1 MNLTLTPV
9 PPFDFNLSATIFAGG
24 DPQIR
29 TYENGKFWQVLR
41 VDGKLV
47 LITITSSRTVDNPE
61 LTVELIDEIASND
74 KKQIKDLVS
83 SLFNLPLD
91 LTAFYDAVRN
101 DKIMQTLTRQ
111 LRGLK
116 SPTTPTVFEALVDS
130 IIEQQ
135 ISLNVAHVLERN
147 VIKTFGDQLTVDEK
161 VYYAFPTPQNIAD
174 TTVEQLRA
182 CGLSMRKAE
191 YIHGIATAIVK
202 RELDLEHFKTYGDP
216 EEIIKEMVK
225 IRGIGV
231 WTAELTMLRGM
242 HKLEAIPADDLGLRR
257 HIAHYYC
264 NDRKISGSEARKIA
278 EMWGRWKGLAAY
290 YLILASRLGLEIQ
303 PLTA

>member
-1 MNLTLTPV
+1 MNLKITPV
-9 PPFDFNLSATIFAGG
+9 PPFDFHLSATIFSGG
-24 DPQIR
+24 DHQIR
-29 TYENGKFWQVLR
+29 TYEDGKYWQVVRLN
-41 VDGKLV
+41 DNLI
-47 LITITSSRTVDNPE
+47 LITITSSGTVDTPE
-61 LTVELIDEIASND
+61 LTVELQSNEAITTTD
-74 KKQIKDLVS
+74 KNLIEDLVR

-91 LTAFYDAVRN
+91 LNAFYDEVKTDN
-101 DKIMQTLTRQ
+101 VMSTVIRQ

-116 SPTTPTVFEALVDS
+116 SPTASTVFEALVDS

-147 VIKTFGDQLTVDEK
+147 VIKTFGAQLTVDDK
-161 VYYAFPTPQNIAD
+161 VYYAFPTPENIVAA
-174 TTVEQLRA
+174 TIEELRN

-191 YIHGIATAIVK
+191 YIHDISNSIV
-202 RELDLEHFKTYGDP
+202 EGNLDLENFKTYEDA
-216 EEIIKEMVK
+216 EAIIKEMIK

-264 NDRKISGSEARKIA
+264 DDRKISGNEARRIA
-278 EMWGRWKGLAAY
+278 ENWGNWKGLAGY
-290 YLILASRLGLEIQ
+290 YLILASRLGVEL
-303 PLTA
+303 

>member
-1 MNLTLTPV
+1 MNLKIKPI

-29 TYENGKFWQVLR
+29 TYDNDKYWQVLH
-41 VDGKLV
+41 VNDTLV
-47 LITITSSRTVDNPE
+47 LITLSSVGTIDDPALEIE
-61 LTVELIDEIASND
+61 LKSIAELSTNDQNRVEEI
-74 KKQIKDLVS
+74 VS

-91 LTAFYDAVRN
+91 LTAFYDAVKHDR
-101 DKIMQTLTRQ
+101 IMQTVTQR

-135 ISLNVAHVLERN
+135 ISLTVAHVLERN
-147 VIKTFGDQLTVDEK
+147 VIKTFGDQLMVDDAT
-161 VYYAFPTPQNIAD
+161 YYAYPTPQNIANG
-174 TTVEQLRA
+174 TVEQLRN

-191 YIHGIATAIVK
+191 YIHDISKSITEGE
-202 RELDLEHFKTYGDP
+202 RDLEHFKTYEDA

-242 HKLEAIPADDLGLRR
+242 SKLEAIPADDLGLRR

-264 NDRKISGSEARKIA
+264 NDRKITGAEAREIA
-278 EMWGRWKGLAAY
+278 EKWGTWKGLAAY
-290 YLILASRLGLEIQ
+290 YLILASRLGLEI
-303 PLTA
+303 

>member
-1 MNLTLTPV
+1 MHLTLTPV

-29 TYENGKFWQVLR
+29 TYEDGKYWQVLR
-41 VDGKLV
+41 SDGKLV
-47 LITITSSRTVDNPE
+47 LVTISSSGTVDTPA
-61 LTVELIDEIASND
+61 LTVELTDEITTTD
-74 KKQIKDLVS
+74 KKQIKDLVR
-83 SLFNLPLD
+83 SLFNLSLD
-91 LTAFYDAVRN
+91 LTAFYDAVRT
-101 DKIMQTLTRQ
+101 DKIMQTVTQR

-135 ISLNVAHVLERN
+135 ISLNVAHSLERN
-147 VIKTFGDQLTVDEK
+147 VIKTFGDQLTVNDK
-161 VYYAFPTPQNIAD
+161 VYYAYPTPHKVAD
-174 TTVEQLRA
+174 GTVEQLRN

-191 YIHGIATAIVK
+191 YIHDISKSITEG
-202 RELDLEHFKTYGDP
+202 ELDLEHLKTYDDP
-216 EEIIKEMVK
+216 DEIIKEMVK

-231 WTAELTMLRGM
+231 WTAELTMLRAM

-264 NDRKISGSEARKIA
+264 NDRKISGAEARKIA
-278 EMWGRWKGLAAY
+278 ETWGTWKGLAAY
-290 YLILASRLGLEIQ
+290 YLILASIEGLE
-303 PLTA
+303 L

>member
-1 MNLTLTPV
+1 MHLTLTPV

-29 TYENGKFWQVLR
+29 TYEDGKYWQVLR
-41 VDGKLV
+41 SDGKLV
-47 LITITSSRTVDNPE
+47 LVTISSSGTVDTPA
-61 LTVELIDEIASND
+61 LTVELTDEITTTD
-74 KKQIKDLVS
+74 KKQIKDLVR
-83 SLFNLPLD
+83 SLFNLSLD
-91 LTAFYDAVRN
+91 LTAFYDAVRT
-101 DKIMQTLTRQ
+101 DKIMQTVTQR

-135 ISLNVAHVLERN
+135 ISLNVAHSLERN
-147 VIKTFGDQLTVDEK
+147 VIKTFGDQLTVNDK
-161 VYYAFPTPQNIAD
+161 VYYTYPTPHKVAGG
-174 TTVEQLRA
+174 TVEQLRN

-191 YIHGIATAIVK
+191 YIHDISKSITEG
-202 RELDLEHFKTYGDP
+202 ELDLEHLKTYDDP
-216 EEIIKEMVK
+216 DEIIKEMVK

-231 WTAELTMLRGM
+231 WTAELTMLRAM

-264 NDRKISGSEARKIA
+264 NDRKISGAEARKIA
-278 EMWGRWKGLAAY
+278 ETWGTWKGLAAY
-290 YLILASRLGLEIQ
+290 YLILASIEGLE
-303 PLTA
+303 L

>member
-1 MNLTLTPV
+1 MNLKITPV
-9 PPFDFNLSATIFAGG
+9 PPFDFHLSATIFSGG
-24 DPQIR
+24 DHQIR
-29 TYENGKFWQVLR
+29 TYEDGKYWQVVRLN
-41 VDGKLV
+41 DNLI
-47 LITITSSRTVDNPE
+47 LITITSSGTVDTPE
-61 LTVELIDEIASND
+61 LTVELQSNEAITTTD
-74 KKQIKDLVS
+74 KNLIEDLVR

-91 LTAFYDAVRN
+91 LNAFYDEVKTDN
-101 DKIMQTLTRQ
+101 VMSTVIRQ

-116 SPTTPTVFEALVDS
+116 SPTASTVFEALVDS

-147 VIKTFGDQLTVDEK
+147 VIKTFGAQLTVDDK
-161 VYYAFPTPQNIAD
+161 VYYAFPTPENIVAA
-174 TTVEQLRA
+174 TVEELRN

-191 YIHGIATAIVK
+191 YIHDISNSIV
-202 RELDLEHFKTYGDP
+202 EGNLDLENFKTYEDA
-216 EEIIKEMVK
+216 EAIIKEMIK

-264 NDRKISGSEARKIA
+264 DDRKISGNEARRIA
-278 EMWGRWKGLAAY
+278 ENWGNWKGLAGY
-290 YLILASRLGLEIQ
+290 YLILASRLGVEL
-303 PLTA
+303 